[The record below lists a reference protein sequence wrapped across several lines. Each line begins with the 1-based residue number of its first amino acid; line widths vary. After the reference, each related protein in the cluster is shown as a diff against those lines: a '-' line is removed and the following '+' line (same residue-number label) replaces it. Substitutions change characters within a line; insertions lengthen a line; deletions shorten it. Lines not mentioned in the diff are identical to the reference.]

1 MGIFHIIRSNV
12 YIIKFVE
19 YIMSEDLDKY
29 IPDWEKITKLSDI
42 IDKSIDEAIIKDE
55 MSFIEI
61 DISLLMIHE
70 KLTQEK
76 NKVMA
81 FMLQHEETVESK
93 PHDIYK

>member
-1 MGIFHIIRSNV
+1 
-12 YIIKFVE
+12 
-19 YIMSEDLDKY
+19 MSEDLDKY

-42 IDKSIDEAIIKDE
+42 IDKSIDEAIINDE

-76 NKVMA
+76 NKVMN
-81 FMLQHEETVESK
+81 FMLKQEETVESK

>member
-1 MGIFHIIRSNV
+1 
-12 YIIKFVE
+12 
-19 YIMSEDLDKY
+19 MSEDLDKY
-29 IPDWEKITKLSDI
+29 IPDWGKITKLSDI
-42 IDKSIDEAIIKDE
+42 IDKSIDEAIINDE

-76 NKVMA
+76 NKVMN
-81 FMLQHEETVESK
+81 FMLKQEETVESK

>member
-1 MGIFHIIRSNV
+1 MIVFQINFDERLPV
-12 YIIKFVE
+12 V
-19 YIMSEDLDKY
+19 
-29 IPDWEKITKLSDI
+29 ITKLSDI

>member
-1 MGIFHIIRSNV
+1 
-12 YIIKFVE
+12 
-19 YIMSEDLDKY
+19 MSEDLDKY

>member
-1 MGIFHIIRSNV
+1 
-12 YIIKFVE
+12 
-19 YIMSEDLDKY
+19 MSEDLDKY

-81 FMLQHEETVESK
+81 FMLQHEEKVESK

>member
-1 MGIFHIIRSNV
+1 
-12 YIIKFVE
+12 
-19 YIMSEDLDKY
+19 MSEDLDKY

-42 IDKSIDEAIIKDE
+42 IDKSIDDAIIKDE

-81 FMLQHEETVESK
+81 FMLKHEEKVESK
-93 PHDIYK
+93 PQDIYK